1 MKHRLIAYS
10 AAGLWSLCKS
20 ISAVVAELTSLT
32 KSCCTVASL
41 FSLFHMLHKKGIL
54 FLTFIISFSLRV
66 CTILLCVN
74 GDYVDLCD
82 VCVCV
87 WNCSICM
94 NIWMF
99 VWCISWQCLF
109 DYDFMLLSCCLILFM
124 HITVTTF
131 LRALQYL
138 SVLVFVCV
146 CACLCV
152 CAGNGGDIV
161 CTVAEVTAFKLI
173 LL

>member
-1 MKHRLIAYS
+1 
-10 AAGLWSLCKS
+10 
-20 ISAVVAELTSLT
+20 
-32 KSCCTVASL
+32 
-41 FSLFHMLHKKGIL
+41 
-54 FLTFIISFSLRV
+54 
-66 CTILLCVN
+66 
-74 GDYVDLCD
+74 
-82 VCVCV
+82 
-87 WNCSICM
+87 
-94 NIWMF
+94 
-99 VWCISWQCLF
+99 
-109 DYDFMLLSCCLILFM
+109 MLLSCCLILFM

-146 CACLCV
+146 GACLCV